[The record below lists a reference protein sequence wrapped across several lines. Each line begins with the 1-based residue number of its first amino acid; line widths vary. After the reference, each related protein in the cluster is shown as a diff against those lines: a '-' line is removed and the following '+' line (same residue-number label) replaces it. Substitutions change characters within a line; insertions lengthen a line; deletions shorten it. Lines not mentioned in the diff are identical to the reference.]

1 MLPCRFRLFFSFKGT
16 VLLSSAFK
24 AVCLCV
30 LHGNSLTAVAR
41 HARSGPRIGG
51 RHRVAALKLEL
62 SKSTTDETPMC
73 SHVLRTQEELPA
85 KPGSGSEGSS
95 IVESMS
101 IASMHSSTGLLCTSL
116 MPVINNVLGR
126 ALKAGRHPHHHDRTR
141 PLHRPWN
148 ELLCRPDGK
157 MTSRQPPK

>member
-1 MLPCRFRLFFSFKGT
+1 MRFARK
-16 VLLSSAFK
+16 LS
-24 AVCLCV
+24 
-30 LHGNSLTAVAR
+30 H
-41 HARSGPRIGG
+41 GG
-51 RHRVAALKLEL
+51 RSPRSQRAEDRRPTSGSCIEAGALREHYRHR
-62 SKSTTDETPMC
+62 MC

-116 MPVINNVLGR
+116 MPVMNNVLGR
-126 ALKAGRHPHHHDRTR
+126 ALKAGRHPHHHDRRR
-141 PLHRPWN
+141 PLHQPWN